1 MEHKFFLCLLLLEYL
16 QLSEGKDEYQKI
28 EENEIECLSLGYK
41 LYEINN
47 QKNHKYLVLI
57 KSNDI
62 SEYKLYDKNSENLI
76 SPETKLFNDIFFYI
90 NGKSSLILYISSD
103 NNKCFSF
110 QFSEYN
116 YLSLKENVDFK
127 HPVIDLKTKIS
138 FKILDSYLANIIL
151 YINNINA
158 SALISFGYKSYSK
171 QKATSI
177 VVEHTELNKE
187 NLDVEIII
195 YGTNLVPSIKYEMIR
210 KYVNNDGD
218 RNLNIG
224 ILLVFSL
231 ILIPGICVCLII
243 CYKSG
248 RSCWKQNKYENM
260 INTKKRKASEIYY
273 LIKKNYKLI
282 EKTCFICLNN
292 DETETPL
299 FSQENEC
306 ENKNVDFIKD
316 INDGKFTSLL
326 EYITPKKCPH
336 FFHPNCKRKK
346 CLLCE
351 SYITS
356 NNMEHFGCIKE
367 NDLLEIVEAYNFDS
381 KYDHIDYKSYN
392 NFRNYRYFDEINR
405 KFYLEIDKSS
415 IIYQNKKEKLKRIQ
429 DIKAKYKKN
438 NPYSY
443 RRYDI
448 SIYEDLDEV
457 ERNLNN
463 EIKKRKNVDETI
475 MREIREEEEREF
487 KHSLFE
493 LKACNNC
500 NKKCYYC
507 NCTFKLGEKIKYGIH
522 AHRDCIDCER
532 CCCICKKGSNTWPAK
547 VCESC
552 YKNHKVNSLYCII
565 CDKS

>member
-1 MEHKFFLCLLLLEYL
+1 MEHKFFLCLLFLVYL

-28 EENEIECLSLGYK
+28 EENEIKCLSLGYK

-57 KSNDI
+57 KSYAIN
-62 SEYKLYDKNSENLI
+62 EYKLYDKNTENLI
-76 SPETKLFNDIFFYI
+76 SPENPLFNDIFFDI
-90 NGKSSLILYISSD
+90 NGKRSLILKIYSD

-116 YLSLKENVDFK
+116 YLSLKENVDFI
-127 HPVIDLKTKIS
+127 HPIIDFETKIA
-138 FKILDSYLANIIL
+138 FKISDTYFANIIL
-151 YINNINA
+151 YINNINSN
-158 SALISFGYKSYSK
+158 SALIFFGYQSYSK
-171 QKATSI
+171 EKATSI
-177 VVEHTELNKE
+177 IVKHTELNKK

-195 YGTNLVPSIKYEMIR
+195 YGTNLLPTIKYEITR
-210 KYVNNDGD
+210 KYNDNG
-218 RNLNIG
+218 NGNGNFNIG
-224 ILLVFSL
+224 MLFLFGFIFL
-231 ILIPGICVCLII
+231 PGICACII
-243 CYKSG
+243 IGFCAV
-248 RSCWKQNKYENM
+248 RSCWKQNKYESM

-282 EKTCFICLNN
+282 EKTCFVCLNN
-292 DETETPL
+292 DETSL
-299 FSQENEC
+299 FPQENEC

-316 INDGKFTSLL
+316 INDGNFISLL

-346 CLLCE
+346 CLLCK

-356 NNMEHFGCIKE
+356 NNMEHFGCIDE
-367 NDLLEIVEAYNFDS
+367 YDLLKIVEAYNFDS
-381 KYDHIDYKSYN
+381 KYDEYDYKSYD
-392 NFRNYRYFDEINR
+392 NFSNYNYFDNINR
-405 KFYLEIDKSS
+405 KFYSEIDKSS

-429 DIKAKYKKN
+429 DIKEKYKKN

-443 RRYDI
+443 RSFDI

-457 ERNLNN
+457 ERNLNKD
-463 EIKKRKNVDETI
+463 IKKRKKQDEII
-475 MREIREEEEREF
+475 MRELREEEEREF
-487 KHSLFE
+487 RHSLFE
-493 LKACNNC
+493 LKACSNC
-500 NKKCYYC
+500 NKRCYYC
-507 NCTFKLGEKIKYGIH
+507 NCTFEWAEKKRYGIH

-532 CCCICKKGSNTWPAK
+532 CCCICKKGSNTWPVK

>member
-1 MEHKFFLCLLLLEYL
+1 M
-16 QLSEGKDEYQKI
+16 
-28 EENEIECLSLGYK
+28 
-41 LYEINN
+41 
-47 QKNHKYLVLI
+47 
-57 KSNDI
+57 
-62 SEYKLYDKNSENLI
+62 
-76 SPETKLFNDIFFYI
+76 
-90 NGKSSLILYISSD
+90 
-103 NNKCFSF
+103 
-110 QFSEYN
+110 
-116 YLSLKENVDFK
+116 
-127 HPVIDLKTKIS
+127 
-138 FKILDSYLANIIL
+138 
-151 YINNINA
+151 
-158 SALISFGYKSYSK
+158 
-171 QKATSI
+171 
-177 VVEHTELNKE
+177 
-187 NLDVEIII
+187 
-195 YGTNLVPSIKYEMIR
+195 
-210 KYVNNDGD
+210 
-218 RNLNIG
+218 
-224 ILLVFSL
+224 
-231 ILIPGICVCLII
+231 
-243 CYKSG
+243 
-248 RSCWKQNKYENM
+248 
-260 INTKKRKASEIYY
+260 
-273 LIKKNYKLI
+273 
-282 EKTCFICLNN
+282 FICLNN

-405 KFYLEIDKSS
+405 NFYLEIDKSS

-463 EIKKRKNVDETI
+463 EIK
-475 MREIREEEEREF
+475 RE
-487 KHSLFE
+487 KM
-493 LKACNNC
+493 
-500 NKKCYYC
+500 
-507 NCTFKLGEKIKYGIH
+507 
-522 AHRDCIDCER
+522 
-532 CCCICKKGSNTWPAK
+532 
-547 VCESC
+547 
-552 YKNHKVNSLYCII
+552 
-565 CDKS
+565 

>member
-1 MEHKFFLCLLLLEYL
+1 MRHKFFLCLLFLVYL
-16 QLSEGKDEYQKI
+16 QLSEGKDEYQQI
-28 EENEIECLSLGYK
+28 EENEIECLSLDYK

-47 QKNHKYLVLI
+47 QKNSKYLILI

-62 SEYKLYDKNSENLI
+62 TEYKLYDKNNENLI
-76 SPETKLFNDIFFYI
+76 SPETELYNDIFFYI
-90 NGKSSLILYISSD
+90 YGKSSLILNISSD

-127 HPVIDLKTKIS
+127 HPVIDWKTKIA
-138 FKILDSYLANIIL
+138 FKILDPYLANIKL

-158 SALISFGYKSYSK
+158 SALIFFGYRGYSK
-171 QKATSI
+171 EKATNI
-177 VVEHTELNKE
+177 IVEHTELNKK
-187 NLDVEIII
+187 NLDVEIIV
-195 YGTNLVPSIKYEMIR
+195 YGMNLVPTIKYEITR
-210 KYVNNDGD
+210 NYDNSDNG
-218 RNLNIG
+218 NLNIG
-224 ILLVFSL
+224 MIFLFSL
-231 ILIPGICVCLII
+231 IFIPGICVCLII
-243 CYKSG
+243 CLKAG
-248 RSCWKQNKYENM
+248 HSCWKQNKYENM
-260 INTKKRKASEIYY
+260 INTKKRKAKEIYY

-292 DETETPL
+292 EETPL
-299 FSQENEC
+299 FSQENEY

-316 INDGKFTSLL
+316 INNGKFTSLL

-336 FFHPNCKRKK
+336 FFHPNCKREK

-356 NNMEHFGCIKE
+356 NNMEHFGCINV
-367 NDLLEIVEAYNFDS
+367 NDLLKIVEAYNFDS
-381 KYDHIDYKSYN
+381 KYDNFDYKSYN
-392 NFRNYRYFDEINR
+392 NFSNFRYFDEINR
-405 KFYLEIDKSS
+405 IFYSKIDKSS
-415 IIYQNKKEKLKRIQ
+415 TIYQNKKEKLKRIQ

-438 NPYSY
+438 NPFSY

-463 EIKKRKNVDETI
+463 DIRKRKKEDEII

-487 KHSLFE
+487 MHSLFE
-493 LKACNNC
+493 LKACSNC
-500 NKKCYYC
+500 KERCYYC
-507 NCTFKLGEKIKYGIH
+507 NCTFKWGEKKNYGIH

-532 CCCICKKGSNTWPAK
+532 CCCICKKGRNTWPVK